1 MSSPAPREAPSPDS
15 ARAAACGASSVIPPL
30 DWSPGSGEPPRGG
43 SGWGRRPRP
52 DEDRTTRRGRDP
64 DAVGWRLEGAGA
76 PRRGACAP
84 GRGGSGER
92 LDWLAQNPRETHR
105 VAPQVGTRC
114 RDLSTPAVAQ
124 RRPRHDPPGKDVDR
138 PSRQAWRTRP
148 PQPAP
153 RGSGVEERSITQGPP
168 ARRVGSDR
176 DRGGPLWVGGPGRA
190 EADLTRCVLDRG
202 PTKTARSRVAGRD
215 RGNAVRPAGQTQAPP
230 APSLFDTC
238 QILRQLATALDQV
251 RRAEDTRVVLQ
262 DRAFRNGQ
270 RATRLAPRATLP
282 RAGRRSLQTR
292 RRATQRLAPAS
303 RLTEEFGP
311 RWAERRAGW
320 ARPFFTRRREP
331 LPCHRLRPL
340 ETCATGIETHWPGIG
355 PSCAPRHTV
364 TRGCVEGLTPK
375 SRVRHRR
382 ADGARE
388 EEARRLTM
396 RPACLP
402 KPGAAFTHSNLR

>member
-1 MSSPAPREAPSPDS
+1 M
-15 ARAAACGASSVIPPL
+15 
-30 DWSPGSGEPPRGG
+30 
-43 SGWGRRPRP
+43 
-52 DEDRTTRRGRDP
+52 
-64 DAVGWRLEGAGA
+64 GWRLEGAGA

-105 VAPQVGTRC
+105 VAPQVGPRC
-114 RDLSTPAVAQ
+114 RNLSTPAVAQ

-190 EADLTRCVLDRG
+190 EADLIRCVLDRG

-270 RATRLAPRATLP
+270 RATRLSPPVPLSHGRPLLASDAPASQHAAGARFPAHGGVRPTLGGAPGRLGPAVLHAPAQATPVPPPPALGDLRHRDRDALAWHRAVLRSP
-282 RAGRRSLQTR
+282 PHGHAGMR
-292 RRATQRLAPAS
+292 RRADSQESREAPA
-303 RLTEEFGP
+303 
-311 RWAERRAGW
+311 
-320 ARPFFTRRREP
+320 RRRLSRRGGP
-331 LPCHRLRPL
+331 AAHD
-340 ETCATGIETHWPGIG
+340 APGVL
-355 PSCAPRHTV
+355 A
-364 TRGCVEGLTPK
+364 
-375 SRVRHRR
+375 
-382 ADGARE
+382 
-388 EEARRLTM
+388 EARSSL
-396 RPACLP
+396 
-402 KPGAAFTHSNLR
+402 HSL